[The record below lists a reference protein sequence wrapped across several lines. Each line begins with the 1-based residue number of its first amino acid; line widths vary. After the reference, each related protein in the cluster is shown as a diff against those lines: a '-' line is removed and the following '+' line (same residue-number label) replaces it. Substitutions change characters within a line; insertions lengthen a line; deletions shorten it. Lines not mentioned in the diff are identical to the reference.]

1 MRIIAAVGEG
11 EEQKAQEWLVYYQG
25 VQEECDDQKQQEIDQ
40 WILNGNTEQLKEM
53 FERSLLKK
61 DKIHPLRRAVI
72 VMLLTYSV
80 IFTGMARGINTIY
93 IAKQIQGKEMVVS
106 HDEKYAYLDVTIS
119 DSQKMRYRTN
129 TTDRFLFGRSRHQ
142 KSNG

>member
-11 EEQKAQEWLVYYQG
+11 EEQKAQEWLVHYQG

-80 IFTGMARGINTIY
+80 IFTGMARES
-93 IAKQIQGKEMVVS
+93 IQSILQNRSKE
-106 HDEKYAYLDVTIS
+106 K
-119 DSQKMRYRTN
+119 KW
-129 TTDRFLFGRSRHQ
+129 
-142 KSNG
+142 